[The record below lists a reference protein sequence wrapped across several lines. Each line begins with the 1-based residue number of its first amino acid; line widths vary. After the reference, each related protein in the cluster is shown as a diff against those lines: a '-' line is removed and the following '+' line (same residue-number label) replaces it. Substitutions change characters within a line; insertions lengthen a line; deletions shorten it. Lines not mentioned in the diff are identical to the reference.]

1 MRNAVAI
8 LGAGTQGRRL
18 AYMWS
23 SRGRPVHLVDQAPA
37 ALEGALKDIDNFKN
51 TVGKSDGHQG
61 GSITTFG
68 GENLNEALKS
78 AWLVVEVSLDFGS
91 TQQWTVLLTATRMS
105 LSL

>member
-37 ALEGALKDIDNFKN
+37 ALEGALKDIDNFKH
-51 TVGKSDGHQG
+51 TIGKSDGHQG
-61 GSITTFG
+61 GTVSTFR
-68 GENLNEALKS
+68 GEELNEALEG
-78 AWLVVEVSLDFGS
+78 AWLVVEVSPDLKTTS
-91 TQQWTVLLTATRMS
+91 QYILVLTETRMFPN
-105 LSL
+105 L